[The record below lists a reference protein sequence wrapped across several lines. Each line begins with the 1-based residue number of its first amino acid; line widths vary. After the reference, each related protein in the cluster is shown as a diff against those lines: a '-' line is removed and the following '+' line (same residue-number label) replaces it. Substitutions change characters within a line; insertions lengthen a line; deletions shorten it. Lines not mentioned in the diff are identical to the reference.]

1 MGAEKR
7 ALAANPFHL
16 GWFINNT
23 YGVHGWNQ
31 PWGGDFDDWT
41 QPDLQVDMAK
51 ALERACFDFFLMEDS
66 LFVPD
71 NWGGSMEF
79 YLARAL
85 RAPKNDPLPLVPLIA
100 QATRHLGIVPTIST
114 SFYPPYLLARLIA
127 TLDLMSKGRV
137 GCNFVTSTAE
147 RAAQNFGLDAHLEHN
162 LRYEM
167 ADEFVELVTKLWES
181 WDADAIVMDR
191 KSGVFVDH
199 TKVRAIDFKGRFFSS
214 RGPLNTARP
223 PQGRPV
229 LIQAGGSPQGRQLAA
244 KHMDCV
250 VAALGTVEE
259 MKAFRADLRKR
270 VAAEGRAP
278 DSCKLFFVI
287 VPTLGETNA
296 EAEERFRRR
305 QAQREAAPE
314 LALAQMGSL
323 TDIDFSAFDLD
334 APVGELTTNGQ
345 QGTFKRFLSQGRTLR
360 EIANN
365 YRYGFENPAVG
376 TADHVAGV
384 MAEVM
389 EEVGGDG
396 FVFSGAVTRRHVAEV
411 VDGVVPALQRRG
423 LVRTA
428 YQHQHFRDN
437 LFAF

>member
-1 MGAEKR
+1 
-7 ALAANPFHL
+7 LAANPFHL
-16 GWFINNT
+16 GWFLGNS

-31 PWGGDFDDWT
+31 PWGGTDAQDWT
-41 QPDLQVDMAK
+41 QPDLHIELAK
-51 ALERACFDFFLMEDS
+51 ALERACFDYLLLEDS

-71 NWGGSMEF
+71 NYGSSMEF
-79 YLARAL
+79 YLRRAL

-100 QATRHLGIVPTIST
+100 QATSHLGIAPTIST

-147 RAAQNFGLDAHLEHN
+147 RAAQNFGLDAHIEHD

-167 ADEFVELVTKLWES
+167 AGEFVDLVIQLWES

-191 KSGVFVDH
+191 EAGMFVDPA
-199 TKVRAIDFKGRFFSS
+199 KVRSINFKGRFFAS

-229 LIQAGGSPQGRQLAA
+229 LVQAGGSPQGQQFAA
-244 KHMDCV
+244 KHMDSV
-250 VAALGTVEE
+250 IAAVSTVGE
-259 MKAFRADLRKR
+259 MKAFRSDLRKR
-270 VAAEGRAP
+270 VAAAGRDP

-287 VPTLGETNA
+287 SPILGETNA
-296 EAEERFRRR
+296 EALERRRRR
-305 QAQREAAPE
+305 QAHRESFPE

-323 TDIDFSAFDLD
+323 TDIDFSTFDID
-334 APVGELTTNGQ
+334 APIGELTTNGQ
-345 QGTFKRFLSQGRTLR
+345 QGTLKRFLAQGKTLR
-360 EIANN
+360 EIAHN
-365 YRYGFENPAVG
+365 YRYGFEDLVG
-376 TADHVAGV
+376 TADHVAGA

-389 EEVGGDG
+389 QEVGGDG
-396 FVFSGAVTRRHVAEV
+396 FMFTGLVTRRYVAEIT
-411 VDGVVPALQRRG
+411 DGLVPALQRRG

-428 YQHQHFRDN
+428 YEHKHFRDN
-437 LFAF
+437 LMAF

>member
-1 MGAEKR
+1 
-7 ALAANPFHL
+7 LAAKPFHL
-16 GWFINNT
+16 GWFMNNT

-31 PWGGDFDDWT
+31 AWGGAEGYDWT
-41 QPDLQVDMAK
+41 QPDLHIEIAK

-71 NWGGSMEF
+71 NYGGSREF

-85 RAPKNDPLPLVPLIA
+85 RSPKNDPVPLVPLIA
-100 QATRHLGIVPTIST
+100 QATKHLGIVPTIST

-147 RAAQNFGLDAHLEHN
+147 RAAQNFGLDTHLEHD

-167 ADEFVELVTKLWES
+167 ATEFVDVVTQLWSS

-191 KSGVFVDH
+191 EAGVFVDH

-229 LIQAGGSPQGRQLAA
+229 LVQAGGSPQGQQFAA
-244 KHMDCV
+244 KHMDAV
-250 VAALGTVEE
+250 LAALGTVAE
-259 MKAFRADLRKR
+259 MKAFRADLHKR
-270 VAAEGRAP
+270 LVAEGR
-278 DSCKLFFVI
+278 DSNSCKLFFVI
-287 VPTLGETNA
+287 VPTLGDSNE
-296 EAEERFRRR
+296 EAQERFRRR
-305 QAQREAAPE
+305 QVQREASPE
-314 LALAQMGSL
+314 VTLAQMASL
-323 TDIDFSAFDLD
+323 TDIDFAAFDLD
-334 APVGELTTNGQ
+334 APVGELSTNGQ
-345 QGTFKRFLSQGRTLR
+345 QGTLKRFMSQGKTLR
-360 EIANN
+360 EIARN
-365 YRYGFENPAVG
+365 YRYGFEDLAVG
-376 TADHVAGV
+376 TPDHVAGV

-396 FVFSGAVTRRHVAEV
+396 FVFSGPVTRRHVAEV
-411 VDGVVPALQRRG
+411 TDGLVPALQRRG

-428 YQHQHFRDN
+428 YEHKHFRDN
-437 LFAF
+437 LMAF